1 MQRIANRLPTP
12 IEGEHELPEDQQE
25 DAGALP
31 TTLRAAVRM
40 FPEARVLTETVQEFS
55 VAIEVEGV
63 LHNRRDHL
71 HAGIDVIFIID
82 NG

>member
-1 MQRIANRLPTP
+1 
-12 IEGEHELPEDQQE
+12 
-25 DAGALP
+25 
-31 TTLRAAVRM
+31 M
-40 FPEARVLTETVQEFS
+40 FPEAKVLTETVQEFS